1 MNFVTL
7 TLITWQLTVKETDS
21 YAFLMI
27 DMKEYCT
34 FHCIFKTWLSSH
46 VDVAGTPTQAD
57 LTLQK
62 IKQRFGLIS
71 QQVKFN

>member
-1 MNFVTL
+1 MNFVIL
-7 TLITWQLTVKETDS
+7 TLITRKFKVKETDS
-21 YAFLMI
+21 YAFLMTN
-27 DMKEYCT
+27 MKEYCT
-34 FHCIFKTWLSSH
+34 FHGIFQTWLSSH
-46 VDVAGTPTQAD
+46 VDVAGTPTQAG